1 MWKIVFKAC
10 SAACVL
16 MTATPALSAPIEIS
30 NVVFQEVEVRQP
42 DGSVK
47 RTLAPAATVTPG
59 DEIVYVLTIRNTGV
73 SPAEQLVVTNPL
85 PADVAFVAPE
95 GTTAPKVSIG
105 GERFGALT
113 ELTVSTADG
122 RTRPAQPSDV
132 THLRWDLSVPLPPQ
146 GERQVSY
153 RGQLK

>member
-1 MWKIVFKAC
+1 
-10 SAACVL
+10 

-59 DEIVYVLTIRNTGV
+59 DEVVYVLTIRNTGANA
-73 SPAEQLVVTNPL
+73 AEQLVVTNPL
-85 PADVAFVAPE
+85 PVDVAYVAPA
-95 GTTAPKVSIG
+95 GSTAPKVSVG
-105 GERFGALT
+105 GERFGALS
-113 ELTVSTADG
+113 ELSVTTADG
-122 RTRPAQPSDV
+122 RTRPARPADV
-132 THLRWDLSVPLPPQ
+132 THLRWDLSAPLPPQ
-146 GERQVSY
+146 GEQQVSY